1 MPTCSSNE
9 TNLQASVLK
18 EIRDTLMTI
27 QDYLLVILI
36 LIAVM
41 LGVPVMYALSRNIQ
55 KNREKTCNHISDNEM
70 ADNTV
75 VDYEL

>member
-1 MPTCSSNE
+1 
-9 TNLQASVLK
+9 
-18 EIRDTLMTI
+18 MTI